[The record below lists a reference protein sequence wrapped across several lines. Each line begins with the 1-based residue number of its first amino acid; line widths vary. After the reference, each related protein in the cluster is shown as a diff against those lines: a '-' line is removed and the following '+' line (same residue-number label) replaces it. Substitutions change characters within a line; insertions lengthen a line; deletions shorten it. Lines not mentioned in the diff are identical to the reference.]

1 MLRAVRKRD
10 VRVRE
15 GSVLGLGLAIAVE
28 KVFLKE
34 RTRTRNMMFSPLNSS
49 QEA

>member
-15 GSVLGLGLAIAVE
+15 GSVVGLAVAVE
-28 KVFLKE
+28 KLFLKA